1 MQKVCDVL
9 EQLLNGGVVGKYA
22 IGGATAAGFRLPH
35 AGPQGFA
42 NKVESKPN
50 FNCGRGSGGGRRGIP
65 KKCLGKM
72 KDVAGHGRTI
82 LWN

>member
-9 EQLLNGGVVGKYA
+9 EQLLNEGVVGKYA
-22 IGGATAAGFRLPH
+22 IGGAAAAGFRLPQ

-50 FNCGRGSGGGRRGIP
+50 FNYGRGSGGGLQLVESYASERRRGIP
-65 KKCLGKM
+65 KN
-72 KDVAGHGRTI
+72 A
-82 LWN
+82 